1 MLDMFDGAYIKK
13 SYIKSLLLFY
23 LLRESFCTENK
34 NNKIFQK
41 LLINILIFCICL
53 NQWMFKSS
61 NQSAILNWKK
71 IERNRL
77 IKRIREEFQFS
88 NSEGSIFK
96 IISRRLLYNYFSTKS
111 QQLKN

>member
-1 MLDMFDGAYIKK
+1 MYN
-13 SYIKSLLLFY
+13 
-23 LLRESFCTENK
+23 EC
-34 NNKIFQK
+34 
-41 LLINILIFCICL
+41 
-53 NQWMFKSS
+53 S

-88 NSEGSIFK
+88 NSGGSIFK

-111 QQLKN
+111 I

>member
-1 MLDMFDGAYIKK
+1 MYNECLNHQIN
-13 SYIKSLLLFY
+13 LLF
-23 LLRESFCTENK
+23 LTE
-34 NNKIFQK
+34 
-41 LLINILIFCICL
+41 
-53 NQWMFKSS
+53 
-61 NQSAILNWKK
+61 KK

-111 QQLKN
+111 Q

>member
-41 LLINILIFCICL
+41 LLINILIFCICTMNVQINL
-53 NQWMFKSS
+53 LF
-61 NQSAILNWKK
+61 LTEKK

-88 NSEGSIFK
+88 NSGGSIFK

>member
-1 MLDMFDGAYIKK
+1 MYNECLNHQIN
-13 SYIKSLLLFY
+13 LLF
-23 LLRESFCTENK
+23 LTE
-34 NNKIFQK
+34 
-41 LLINILIFCICL
+41 
-53 NQWMFKSS
+53 
-61 NQSAILNWKK
+61 KK

-111 QQLKN
+111 QWLKN

>member
-1 MLDMFDGAYIKK
+1 MYNECLNHQIN
-13 SYIKSLLLFY
+13 LLF
-23 LLRESFCTENK
+23 LTE
-34 NNKIFQK
+34 
-41 LLINILIFCICL
+41 
-53 NQWMFKSS
+53 
-61 NQSAILNWKK
+61 KK

-88 NSEGSIFK
+88 NSGGSIFK

>member
-41 LLINILIFCICL
+41 LLINILIFCICTMNVQINL
-53 NQWMFKSS
+53 LF
-61 NQSAILNWKK
+61 LTEKK
-71 IERNRL
+71 
-77 IKRIREEFQFS
+77 
-88 NSEGSIFK
+88 
-96 IISRRLLYNYFSTKS
+96 
-111 QQLKN
+111 